1 MTLVSAPGAG
11 PDEAVDEDEY
21 APPPR
26 WPWIT
31 GIVLSILG
39 LGVSVYLTIE
49 HYTGSTS
56 LSCPAASSHGAIN
69 CLKVTTSPWSMEHGI
84 PVADLGLA
92 FFVIML
98 ALQSPW
104 AWRSQLRTVRIGRIV
119 WCLVGLASA
128 FKLVYDE
135 LYKIHAI
142 CEWCTSVH
150 VFTFLIFVATVFG
163 TVSTAGA
170 WSEPLPAEG

>member
-1 MTLVSAPGAG
+1 MTTVRGEALEEGTESVD
-11 PDEAVDEDEY
+11 DEI
-21 APPPR
+21 PPPR
-26 WPWIT
+26 WPWIIGT
-31 GIVLSILG
+31 VLSILG
-39 LGVSVYLTIE
+39 LGVAAYLTYE

-56 LSCPAASSHGAIN
+56 LSCPAASSNGVVN

-84 PVADLGLA
+84 PVADLGLV
-92 FFVIML
+92 FFVIMA

-104 AWRSQLRTVRIGRIV
+104 AWRSQHFAVRAGRIV

-128 FKLVYDE
+128 IKLIYDE

-150 VFTFLIFVATVFG
+150 GFTFLIFVATVFG
-163 TVSTAGA
+163 TVATAGSA
-170 WSEPLPAEG
+170 DSPDPVEAA